1 MWSLTHHCYA
11 CFHKCIFMYCMK
23 MYLSSEVRMRL
34 WSKCVS
40 VQTFLCGKLSH
51 WSEKIWILLS
61 LSVTKAYGKTW
72 FSRAGD
78 SYKHTSHDPLIRTDI
93 LMRHDDDL
101 LMKVCESVIS
111 ILWKSQTG
119 EGLLRIW
126 WNALFCFGVA
136 LGLLLR

>member
-1 MWSLTHHCYA
+1 MHVFINVFLCTAWRCY
-11 CFHKCIFMYCMK
+11 
-23 MYLSSEVRMRL
+23 LPSEVRMRL
-34 WSKCVS
+34 WSVCLYRPFYV
-40 VQTFLCGKLSH
+40 GNSH